1 MYEYD
6 KSGPQNIENKWH
18 VVSNPSMFLRKWPIF
33 WRLNFKS
40 LGGFNVRILH
50 WIDAKFSMQ
59 LDKLHVSECGKFQDQ
74 QSTDVSA
81 VVLQRYEKTEKIA
94 QKCNISEF

>member
-1 MYEYD
+1 
-6 KSGPQNIENKWH
+6 
-18 VVSNPSMFLRKWPIF
+18 
-33 WRLNFKS
+33 
-40 LGGFNVRILH
+40 
-50 WIDAKFSMQ
+50 MQ
-59 LDKLHVSECGKFQDQ
+59 LDKLYVSECVKFQDQ